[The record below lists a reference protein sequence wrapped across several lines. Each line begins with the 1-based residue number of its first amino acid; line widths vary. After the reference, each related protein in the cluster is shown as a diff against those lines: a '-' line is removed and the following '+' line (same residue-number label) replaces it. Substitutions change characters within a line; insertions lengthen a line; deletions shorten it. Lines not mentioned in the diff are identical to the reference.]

1 MSVSQDNYIS
11 RQIISFFRRNTG
23 TNDVYNDPGINIGAT
38 GPLCKE
44 IDDLKCPSDTMS
56 GLTTQLKR
64 IADVIEH
71 KYPTHIDAGPT
82 GQAGERGL
90 IGDTGPSGKNGEM
103 GLLGDTGPS
112 GERGL
117 IGDTGP
123 TGQSGDMGL
132 LGDTGPTG
140 KHGEMGLIG
149 DTGPTGTDGKMGLIG
164 DTGPTGTDGKMG
176 LIGDTGPTG
185 KDGQMGLIGDTGPTG
200 KIGPTGSNGR
210 SGSAGPTGKIGPTG
224 ATGASPWVLKDNN
237 AYFASGNVGIG
248 SSSTPAALLTLTS
261 DTSGIIL
268 MNGASEQ
275 PRPITAGMVSNE
287 IMGLSSMDSDT
298 GQLRLSAGG
307 ASHAIEKT
315 YIDMYGYDQRYI
327 AFGTVGTEQMR
338 IDSSGFIGVGVSQ
351 PKCRLHLASSSSTI
365 YAESYASMS
374 SEEYVVSSDVL
385 DFQNTTVY
393 TEGSIVCSGRIASIV
408 YHSFSD
414 KRIKKNVLP
423 FNRNAIDIVNL
434 LEIVSYDHIDT
445 KKKSIGA
452 GVIAQDVEQVFPE
465 CITKNNEIVPN
476 IYAMCRHS
484 ENNIQ
489 NVDIFVDIFVEGN
502 DDILSAKRVSLKIG
516 RRRENCEI
524 EIVSDIISVAFDKG
538 YIITV
543 SKWKNYMNTD
553 EVFVYGTD
561 VSDFRMVD
569 KEMISMVSV
578 KAIQQL
584 SRENQE
590 LKTSLSLQEKRIAR
604 LEELF
609 NNL

>member
-38 GPLCKE
+38 GPLCK
-44 IDDLKCPSDTMS
+44 DDICSSDTMS

-64 IADVIEH
+64 IADFIED
-71 KYPTHIDAGPT
+71 KYPIDAGPT
-82 GQAGERGL
+82 GQVGERGL
-90 IGDTGPSGKNGEM
+90 IGDTGPAGKDGEM
-103 GLLGDTGPS
+103 GLIGDTGPA

-123 TGQSGDMGL
+123 TGQVGEMGL

-149 DTGPTGTDGKMGLIG
+149 DTGPTGTDGEMGLIG
-164 DTGPTGTDGKMG
+164 DTGPTGRDGQMG

-224 ATGASPWVLKDNN
+224 ATGASPWILQDNN

-268 MNGASEQ
+268 MNGAAEQ

-374 SEEYVVSSDVL
+374 SEDFVASSDVL

-393 TEGSIVCSGRIASIV
+393 TEGSIVCNGRIASIV
-408 YHSFSD
+408 FHSFSD

-604 LEELF
+604 LEELIK
-609 NNL
+609 NL